1 MVTLA
6 SSPAM
11 SELPYL
17 GDCLRMKTFVSRKDK
32 CLRFR
37 GTTIECVTVLLA
49 QIPGAFDLVTG
60 LLPTT
65 LISPAWGQQA
75 QDSDFMTDLN
85 AGGDTVAGTEY
96 TTIGS
101 RVDEVVQPNTSIALR
116 DSAATNVMIQDLC
129 RKIRPAISGCRMTP
143 SLCSS

>member
-1 MVTLA
+1 M
-6 SSPAM
+6 
-11 SELPYL
+11 
-17 GDCLRMKTFVSRKDK
+17 
-32 CLRFR
+32 
-37 GTTIECVTVLLA
+37 LLA